1 MQHIIAKLFLVRL
14 NHVYSVAVF
23 LKPLHM
29 FGKMFLVGVAQI
41 LGWRIRRALVLK
53 IQKVRLRAIFFHKKN

>member
-14 NHVYSVAVF
+14 KHVDSVAVL

-29 FGKMFLVGVAQI
+29 FGKMFLVRVAQI
-41 LGWRIRRALVLK
+41 LGWRIRGALVLK
-53 IQKVRLRAIFFHKKN
+53 IQKVRLRVIFFHKKN